1 MKVRSA
7 LVLTVL
13 VALFAGPL
21 GAQTAAQWIAKARA
35 YQGSE
40 SDLNA
45 ITSIHFTGTL
55 EATAKVPAPDDKTK
69 QVDELV
75 RLPADI
81 VFQKPFQQ
89 RVTVTK
95 PGAIETTAL
104 DGYDAWSRSINAQNP
119 KQWRLSLLDGQQI
132 KRLRANTW
140 ENLNYY
146 AGLER
151 KGGST
156 QLVGDATVDGVACV
170 KISFIHA
177 DNIVFQRYFEKTT
190 GRLVKTETETGGEI
204 REEGEMTVNGVRF
217 PRKVIN
223 KDANGQVQ
231 TLAIDK
237 VVLNER
243 VPASEF
249 AVPDLPAN

>member
-7 LVLTVL
+7 LVLTTL
-13 VALFAGPL
+13 VALFSSPVR
-21 GAQTAAQWIAKARA
+21 AQTAAQWIAKARA
-35 YQGSE
+35 YQGSD
-40 SDLNA
+40 SALNA

-55 EATAKVPAPDDKTK
+55 EAMAKVPLPDDKTR
-69 QVDELV
+69 QIDQLV
-75 RLPADI
+75 RLPVDI
-81 VFQKPFQQ
+81 VFQKPYQQ
-89 RVTVTK
+89 RMTVTK
-95 PGAIETTAL
+95 PGTVETTAL
-104 DGYDAWSRSINAQNP
+104 DGYDGWERSINTQNP
-119 KQWRLSLLDGQQI
+119 KQWRFSLLDGQRI

-146 AGLER
+146 TGLEK
-151 KGGST
+151 KGGSVR
-156 QLVGDATVDGVACV
+156 LSGDATVDGVACV

-177 DNIVFQRYFEKTT
+177 DNIVFQRYFEKAT
-190 GRLVKTETETGGEI
+190 GRLVKTETENGGEL

-223 KDANGQVQ
+223 KDVNGLVQ

-243 VPASEF
+243 IPASEF
-249 AVPDLPAN
+249 TVPALPAN